1 MATFFATVKHDD
13 RFSSI
18 ASNKTTPEQMRFGKN
33 RKPKLTESFTTNNP
47 NDVVGTATRRIEKP
61 IAQKI
66 EDGLERL
73 LRDIEALQDAER
85 WDGME

>member
-1 MATFFATVKHDD
+1 MATFFATVKHDE

-18 ASNKTTPEQMRFGKN
+18 TSNKTTPEQMRFGKI
-33 RKPKLTESFTTNNP
+33 RKPKLAASFTTNNP
-47 NDVVGTATRRIEKP
+47 DDVVAATRRIEKP